1 MKGTVETIMTREPV
15 ALEPSST
22 CGEAATLMK
31 QQDCGS
37 LPIVRDGRLVGII
50 TDRDIV
56 VRAVAAGEDPKT
68 LRVSEIMTADP
79 ITIAPNTSIDEA
91 SRLMAERQV
100 RRLPVVADGRLV
112 GIVVLAQLARSE
124 DERLAGETLKDV
136 SERPSGL
143 GSHGRG

>member
-1 MKGTVETIMTREPV
+1 MKGTVERIMTREP
-15 ALEPSST
+15 ASLEPSST

-37 LPIVRDGRLVGII
+37 LPIVLDGRLVGII

-56 VRAVAAGEDPKT
+56 VRAVAAGKDPKT

-79 ITIAPNTSIDEA
+79 ITIAPDASIDEA
-91 SRLMAERQV
+91 TQLMAERQV

-124 DERLAGETLKDV
+124 DERLAGETLKEV

>member
-1 MKGTVETIMTREPV
+1 MNGNVDRIMTREPAV
-15 ALEPSST
+15 LEPSST

-31 QQDCGS
+31 QEDCGS
-37 LPIVRDGRLVGII
+37 LPVVDGGRLVGII

-56 VRAVAAGEDPKT
+56 VRAVAAGKDPKT

-79 ITIAPNTSIDEA
+79 ITIGPDTSIDEA

-124 DERLAGETLKDV
+124 DDGLTGETLKEV